1 MRLDF
6 EKAASVLAY
15 FAGKEGTEKRINK
28 LKAIKL
34 FFFADRFHLRRYG
47 RLLCGGRYVGMKL
60 GPVNSPVKELAE
72 RSDFLDNRLQEYAER
87 VLETEGHD
95 IVFKKESDF
104 EQFSKSDIE
113 AMEMTWDTFGKF
125 NGFDLAEISHA
136 YPEWLSMRSRLDVAD
151 SFEMNLEGFFCDPS
165 EEGRRQ
171 ILDKYGFTED
181 PFEEDLDRLELM
193 RDFAEEFGLIK
204 RRGCFA
210 KEECFD

>member
-6 EKAASVLAY
+6 EKAASVLSY
-15 FAGKEGTEKRINK
+15 FASREVAEGRVNK

-47 RLLCGGRYVGMKL
+47 RLLCGGRYVGMNY
-60 GPVNSPVKELAE
+60 GPVNSPVKDLAE
-72 RSDFLDNRLQEYAER
+72 RSEFLDNRLLEYAER
-87 VLETEGHD
+87 VLETAGHD
-95 IVFKKESDF
+95 IVFKNKPDF

-113 AMEMTWDTFGKF
+113 AMEKTWDIFGKF
-125 NGFDLAEISHA
+125 DGFTLAKISHA
-136 YPEWLSMRSRLDVAD
+136 YPEWLSMSSMLNVLD

-165 EEGRRQ
+165 EEGRQ
-171 ILDKYGFTED
+171 ILYKHGFTED
-181 PFEEDLDRLELM
+181 PFKEDLDRLKLM

-204 RRGCFA
+204 RRGCLA

>member
-15 FAGKEGTEKRINK
+15 FASREGAEKRINK

-47 RLLCGGRYVGMKL
+47 RLLCGGRYLGMNY
-60 GPVNSPVKELAE
+60 GPVNSPVKDLAE
-72 RSDFLDNRLQEYAER
+72 RSEFLDIRMLEYAER
-87 VLETEGHD
+87 VLETAGHD
-95 IVFKKESDF
+95 IVFKKEPDY

-113 AMEMTWDTFGKF
+113 AMEKAWDIFGKF
-125 NGFDLAEISHA
+125 DGFALAEISHA
-136 YPEWLSMRSRLDVAD
+136 YPEWLSMKSMLDVAD

-171 ILDKYGFTED
+171 ILDKYGFADDPFSED
-181 PFEEDLDRLELM
+181 PTRLNVM
-193 RDFAEEFGLIK
+193 RDAAEEFGLIES
-204 RRGCFA
+204 RDCFVE
-210 KEECFD
+210 EECSY